1 MSSTPC
7 AGEIKVSEKLAG
19 TKVHIVDREDPK
31 NNLDN

>member
-19 TKVHIVDREDPK
+19 TKVHIDREDPK
-31 NNLDN
+31 TNLDN